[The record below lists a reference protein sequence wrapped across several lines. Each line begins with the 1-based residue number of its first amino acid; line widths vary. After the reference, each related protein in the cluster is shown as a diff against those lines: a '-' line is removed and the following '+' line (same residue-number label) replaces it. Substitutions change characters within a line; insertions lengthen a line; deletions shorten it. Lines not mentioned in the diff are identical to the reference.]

1 MHAYYLIPK
10 RVLFFLLAILLL
22 IIPVATYVASQE
34 ATDTTTLSYQTF
46 LQLKTIYQS
55 GGQAPTLLAKVNEA
69 LILIQEAQVKRSQGD
84 AVAASG
90 LEDEA
95 RSTMQS
101 VIGALPA
108 AQEHAAQQA
117 KSRTIIVV
125 ALIPLVV
132 LLSSS
137 TFYAIIRIWRRYE
150 KMKLYEM
157 KILEKKTK
165 N

>member
-1 MHAYYLIPK
+1 MRSHTLIPK
-10 RVLFFLLAILLL
+10 RVVFFLLAILLL
-22 IIPVATYVASQE
+22 IIPTATYVASQV
-34 ATDTTTLSYQTF
+34 ATDTTTLSYETF
-46 LQLKTIYQS
+46 VQLKTFYQS

-84 AVAASG
+84 AVAANG

-117 KSRTIIVV
+117 RSRTIIVV
-125 ALIPLVV
+125 TLIPVVV

-137 TFYAIIRIWRRYE
+137 TFYAVIQLWHRYE

-157 KILEKKTK
+157 KILEKNTK
-165 N
+165 D